1 VTPWVATS
9 IFDIKPK
16 IEPKEEASI
25 NVSSRDIKNEPIEII
40 SDDTLFI
47 VPDNS
52 VKKETSEPE
61 FQKGLAVIEEMDE
74 TIFNKKP
81 KTEPF
86 DIKPKIE
93 PKEELGNKDVS
104 NNIEDDPFEIISD
117 NSFSH
122 TPNEKDVEVRQKVGK
137 GLKRKRTSQDLPDD
151 IQGEIPE
158 ENFDINKSAKEIP
171 QKRKRIFKNKNQDE
185 FICNYCEALSFSKK
199 VDLKKHVDAV
209 HKNLKLHKCEYCDKS
224 FTRKGDLKKH
234 VDAVHK
240 NLKPNK
246 CEICDTS
253 FSHKGHLKRHVDA
266 VHKNLKPHKCEICD
280 KSFSLKK
287 DLKQHVD
294 GVHKNLKSHK
304 CEICEFSFSR
314 ISYLKTHVDGV
325 HKNLKPHKCEYCDL
339 SFSQKG
345 NLKKHVDD
353 VHKNLKSHKCEI
365 CELSFSQKVV

>member
-1 VTPWVATS
+1 MTPWVATS

-171 QKRKRIFKNKNQDE
+171 LKRKRIFKNKNQDE

-199 VDLKKHVDAV
+199 V
-209 HKNLKLHKCEYCDKS
+209 
-224 FTRKGDLKKH
+224 DLKKH

-304 CEICEFSFSR
+304 CEICELSFSQK
-314 ISYLKTHVDGV
+314 SSLKKHVDGV
-325 HKNLKPHKCEYCDL
+325 HKNLKPHKCEFCEW
-339 SFSQKG
+339 SFSEKG
-345 NLKKHVDD
+345 NLKKHVNA
-353 VHKNLKSHKCEI
+353 VHFKLKNQKC
-365 CELSFSQKVV
+365 SQ